1 MLHVLCTI
9 ANSKVMYF
17 LFYVT
22 YSFGIVTNS
31 VYRKKRKEKRTY
43 AYLLIHVLCVIL
55 RFDIQLVTVF
65 LWFLYE
71 IFGVNYKS
79 FWLGYTNIGQRL
91 TIGFSMSLIMDSY
104 SIICVSNLVLTSSNC
119 TPAYPSTQFV
129 VD

>member
-31 VYRKKRKEKRTY
+31 VYCKKRKEKRTY

-55 RFDIQLVTVF
+55 RFDIQLVTGFFMV
-65 LWFLYE
+65 L
-71 IFGVNYKS
+71 VR
-79 FWLGYTNIGQRL
+79 NIW
-91 TIGFSMSLIMDSY
+91 
-104 SIICVSNLVLTSSNC
+104 C
-119 TPAYPSTQFV
+119 
-129 VD
+129 